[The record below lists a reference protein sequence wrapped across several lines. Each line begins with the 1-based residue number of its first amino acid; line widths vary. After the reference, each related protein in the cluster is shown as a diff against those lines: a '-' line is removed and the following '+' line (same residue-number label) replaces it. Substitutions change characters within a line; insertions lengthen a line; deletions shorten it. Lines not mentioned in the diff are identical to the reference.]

1 MNIRLNLATRPLAS
15 HRRFLAAAA
24 LLSVLGGL
32 LLLILGWR
40 YYSLR
45 QADTEMRARTEALQ
59 TEMAGLAAQRAQLD
73 RFFAQPENVKLIERA
88 SFIKSVIEARSIN
101 WTQMF
106 MDLEHTIP
114 PGVHV
119 VRIEPK
125 LEKGIV
131 SVRFVVGAVNQES
144 EVKLLKAFEES
155 KSFSHVELV
164 SERAANQPG
173 ADPLTIEFTAV
184 YSAV

>member
-24 LLSVLGGL
+24 MLVVFGGL
-32 LLLILGWR
+32 LFLILGWR

-45 QADTEMRARTEALQ
+45 KADTEMRARSEALQ
-59 TEMAGLAAQRAQLD
+59 KEMAGLRVQRAELD

-106 MDLEHTIP
+106 MELEHTIP

-131 SVRFVVGAVNQES
+131 AVKFVVGAVNQEA
-144 EVKLLKAFEES
+144 ELKLLKSFEES
-155 KSFSHVELV
+155 KSFSHVELLA
-164 SERAANQPG
+164 EHAANQPG
-173 ADPLTIEFTAV
+173 ADPLTVEFTAV
-184 YSAV
+184 YSAA